1 MNSEKKEEYRK
12 IPLFL
17 FMIIETRHVFTAI
30 TRIIN
35 GLLMILRRTLVLE
48 DKIRC
53 GCFWHIKINKGVQLN
68 QQMAC
73 IIYKE
78 STHLQLHRRGTAEH
92 VLDWRRE
99 LIKEVWGMLHRKIL
113 KFRTSEITG
122 KLVYSYQSREN
133 VTLHGISGNK
143 VNARTR
149 HVITRS
155 QANGMTGL
163 SCGYAYKNN

>member
-53 GCFWHIKINKGVQLN
+53 ACLWQIKINKGV
-68 QQMAC
+68 
-73 IIYKE
+73 
-78 STHLQLHRRGTAEH
+78 
-92 VLDWRRE
+92 
-99 LIKEVWGMLHRKIL
+99 
-113 KFRTSEITG
+113 
-122 KLVYSYQSREN
+122 
-133 VTLHGISGNK
+133 
-143 VNARTR
+143 
-149 HVITRS
+149 
-155 QANGMTGL
+155 
-163 SCGYAYKNN
+163 